1 MAAANKPPY
10 LRIVEEIR
18 RRISEGLL
26 SPGDRVPSTR
36 EITREWGVAMAT
48 ATKTLATL
56 RQEGAVR
63 AVPGVGT
70 VVASPTPARPVPAR
84 SPSETAGPAG
94 GHGPR
99 ETRGHEEPLSRERI
113 VAVAILVADREGL
126 TAVSMRR
133 ISTQLDAAT
142 MSLYRYVRGKDDLLG
157 AMVDAAYA
165 AFPPPSQAPAGWRD
179 QLLLAARLQWDIYRR
194 HPWVAEATSFTRPQA
209 TLSTLPHFEWV
220 LRAVDGLGLDPLT
233 MLYVAV
239 TLFSY
244 VHGTAVNLVAE
255 AEAEQDSGLSYEE
268 FSATQQPLV
277 GQLLATGCFPVFT
290 RVTAEL
296 ADRRHPEDVRP
307 GLDLDALF
315 EFGLQRL
322 LAGLADLVEPVN
334 ERVSSPRARG

>member
-26 SPGDRVPSTR
+26 NPGDRVPSTR

-63 AVPGVGT
+63 AVPGLGT
-70 VVASPTPARPVPAR
+70 VVAGPTPARSALAR
-84 SPSETAGPAG
+84 PSGETAGPASR
-94 GHGPR
+94 HGPR
-99 ETRGHEEPLSRERI
+99 ETSGHEEPLSRERI

-126 TAVSMRR
+126 AAVSMRR

-142 MSLYRYVRGKDDLLG
+142 MSMYRYVRGKDDLLG
-157 AMVDAAYA
+157 AMVDAAFA
-165 AFPPPSQAPAGWRD
+165 EFPPPSQSPPGWRD
-179 QLLLAARLQWDIYRR
+179 QLLLAARLQWDMYRC
-194 HPWVAEATSFTRPQA
+194 HPWLAEAVSFTRPQA

-233 MLYVAV
+233 MLYMAE

-255 AEAEQDSGLSYEE
+255 AEAEQDSGLSYEQ
-268 FSATQQPLV
+268 FSATQEPVV
-277 GQLLATGCFPVFT
+277 GQLLATGRFPVFT
-290 RVTAEL
+290 RVTTEL
-296 ADRRHPEDVRP
+296 ADRRHPENVRR

-322 LAGLADLVEPVN
+322 LAGLVEPGQ
-334 ERVSSPRARG
+334 RARRFTARP

>member
-1 MAAANKPPY
+1 MADSNKPPY

-56 RQEGAVR
+56 RQEGVVR

-70 VVASPTPARPVPAR
+70 VVASPTPARLALARPAG
-84 SPSETAGPAG
+84 ETAGQAN

-99 ETRGHEEPLSRERI
+99 VTRDHEEPLSRERI
-113 VAVAILVADREGL
+113 VAAAVLVADREGL
-126 TAVSMRR
+126 AAVSMRR
-133 ISTQLDAAT
+133 ISTQLDAST
-142 MSLYRYVRGKDDLLG
+142 MSMYRYVRGKDDLLA
-157 AMVDAAYA
+157 AMVDAAFA
-165 AFPPPSQAPAGWRD
+165 EFPPPSQPPPGWRD
-179 QLLLAARLQWDIYRR
+179 QLLLAARLQWDMYRC
-194 HPWVAEATSFTRPQA
+194 HPWLAEAVSFTRPQA

-220 LRAVDGLGLDPLT
+220 LRAVDGLGLDPST

-255 AEAEQDSGLSYEE
+255 AEAEQDSGLSYEQ
-268 FSATQQPLV
+268 FSATQEPVV
-277 GQLLATGCFPVFT
+277 GQLLATGRFPVFT
-290 RVTAEL
+290 RVTTDL
-296 ADRRHPEDVRP
+296 ADRRHPEDVRR

-315 EFGLQRL
+315 EFGLQQL
-322 LAGLADLVEPVN
+322 LAGLADLVEPGQ
-334 ERVSSPRARG
+334 RARQFTSRP

>member
-1 MAAANKPPY
+1 MAVANKPPY

-26 SPGDRVPSTR
+26 NPGDRVPSTR

-70 VVASPTPARPVPAR
+70 VVASPTPARPVLAR
-84 SPSETAGPAG
+84 PSGETAGPTS

-99 ETRGHEEPLSRERI
+99 ETSGHEEPLSRERI
-113 VAVAILVADREGL
+113 VTAAILVADREGL
-126 TAVSMRR
+126 AAVSMRR
-133 ISTQLDAAT
+133 ISTQLDAST
-142 MSLYRYVRGKDDLLG
+142 MSMYRYVRGKDDLLG
-157 AMVDAAYA
+157 AMVDAAFA
-165 AFPPPSQAPAGWRD
+165 EFPPPSQSPPGWRD
-179 QLLLAARLQWDIYRR
+179 QLLLAARLQWDMYRC
-194 HPWVAEATSFTRPQA
+194 HPWLAEAVSFTRPQA

-220 LRAVDGLGLDPLT
+220 LRVVDGLDLDPLT

-255 AEAEQDSGLSYEE
+255 AVPFY
-268 FSATQQPLV
+268 
-277 GQLLATGCFPVFT
+277 T
-290 RVTAEL
+290 RWLPST
-296 ADRRHPEDVRP
+296 R
-307 GLDLDALF
+307 
-315 EFGLQRL
+315 
-322 LAGLADLVEPVN
+322 
-334 ERVSSPRARG
+334 

>member
-1 MAAANKPPY
+1 MADSNKPPY

-26 SPGDRVPSTR
+26 SQGDRVPSTR

-70 VVASPTPARPVPAR
+70 VVASPTPARPALAR
-84 SPSETAGPAG
+84 TAGETAGPAS

-99 ETRGHEEPLSRERI
+99 ETHGHEEPLSRERI
-113 VAVAILVADREGL
+113 VAAAILVADREGL
-126 TAVSMRR
+126 AAVSMRR
-133 ISTQLDAAT
+133 ISTQLDAST
-142 MSLYRYVRGKDDLLG
+142 MSMYRYIRGKDDLLG
-157 AMVDAAYA
+157 AMVDAAFA
-165 AFPPPSQAPAGWRD
+165 EFPPPSQSPPGWRD
-179 QLLLAARLQWDIYRR
+179 QLLLAARLQWDMYRR
-194 HPWVAEATSFTRPQA
+194 HPWVAEAVSFTRPQA
-209 TLSTLPHFEWV
+209 TLSTLPHFECV

-233 MLYVAV
+233 MLYMAV

-255 AEAEQDSGLSYEE
+255 AEAEQDSGLSYEQ
-268 FSATQQPLV
+268 FSATQEPVV
-277 GQLLATGCFPVFT
+277 GQLLATGYFPVFT
-290 RVTAEL
+290 RVTTEL
-296 ADRRHPEDVRP
+296 ADRRHPQDVRP

-322 LAGLADLVEPVN
+322 LAGLAGLVKPGQQ
-334 ERVSSPRARG
+334 ARQFTARP